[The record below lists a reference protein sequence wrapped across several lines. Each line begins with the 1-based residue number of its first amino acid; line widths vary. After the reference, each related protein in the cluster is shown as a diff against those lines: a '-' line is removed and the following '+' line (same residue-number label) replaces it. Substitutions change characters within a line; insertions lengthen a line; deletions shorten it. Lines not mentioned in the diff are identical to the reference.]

1 MLALALAWFFGSP
14 GSFDSAA
21 TATAAPPAAVGR
33 AKATVA
39 GLGLPWLGVWP
50 VLWAVL
56 GKGVAW
62 PLLLVAWLWA
72 GGATR
77 GWARG
82 ALADAAEAGEAE
94 LRRREEARAVAG
106 ESRDG

>member
-62 PLLLVAWLWA
+62 PLLPVAWL
-72 GGATR
+72 
-77 GWARG
+77 
-82 ALADAAEAGEAE
+82 
-94 LRRREEARAVAG
+94 
-106 ESRDG
+106 